1 MPGEAPGFPADSDR
15 DEEVDVLYLAGQR
28 PAGPGEWLLITA
40 VEGPPGADF
49 LARVLPAGGQ
59 HAHGGDVLV
68 HLAPEPGNLEPLSV
82 RVSAWAVLNGL
93 LIAVARWD
101 RQDPDG
107 WPEQVR
113 ATATFAMGVL
123 TEMEDHGADLGAYDR
138 VDLEAAAGTAT
149 AGVPAGVTS
158 GRACRAAQALTLAR
172 QGPAGA
178 GSKGR
183 LPPQPRSRHP
193 APGPLSRP
201 SFALRTVAPQAVAGA
216 GRAYHSACTSRRP
229 PVDQGGRNRRPAA
242 NLTSLAGEAGSLPGP
257 REVYRRSMEV
267 HHGPAPGGS
276 AHAQRPVQPAKRAEC
291 ETAGARGVMP
301 PGAGSPFAAVRWWSR
316 PGRAVAAW
324 WR

>member
-1 MPGEAPGFPADSDR
+1 VETTPASPQPGWEGPRPQMPGEAPGFPADSDR

-68 HLAPEPGNLEPLSV
+68 RLAAEPGTGNLEPPSV

-93 LIAVARWD
+93 LIPVARWD

-113 ATATFAMGVL
+113 ATAAFAMGML
-123 TEMEDHGADLGAYDR
+123 TELEDHGADLGAYHR

-158 GRACRAAQALTLAR
+158 GRAWTAA
-172 QGPAGA
+172 
-178 GSKGR
+178 
-183 LPPQPRSRHP
+183 PPRH
-193 APGPLSRP
+193 
-201 SFALRTVAPQAVAGA
+201 
-216 GRAYHSACTSRRP
+216 
-229 PVDQGGRNRRPAA
+229 
-242 NLTSLAGEAGSLPGP
+242 
-257 REVYRRSMEV
+257 
-267 HHGPAPGGS
+267 
-276 AHAQRPVQPAKRAEC
+276 
-291 ETAGARGVMP
+291 
-301 PGAGSPFAAVRWWSR
+301 
-316 PGRAVAAW
+316 
-324 WR
+324 